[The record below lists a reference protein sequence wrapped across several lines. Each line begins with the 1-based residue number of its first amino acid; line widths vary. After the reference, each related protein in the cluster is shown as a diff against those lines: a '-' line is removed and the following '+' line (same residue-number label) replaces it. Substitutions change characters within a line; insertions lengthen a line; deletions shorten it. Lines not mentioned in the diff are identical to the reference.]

1 MKGKHFIRIWDLS
14 KDEVLKLINR
24 ALELKRTKK
33 WERKFIGKILG
44 LIFEK
49 PSTRTRI
56 SFESAIIKW
65 GGSSIFLSSKDL
77 QLSRGEPI
85 KDTSRVIARYID
97 ILVLRTYHQE
107 TIEEFAQYSSIPVI
121 NGLSDKFHPCQVLSD
136 IMTVVEK
143 GKDLYKA
150 KIVWI
155 GDGNNVAQSWIEASA
170 LLGFKFTLACPK
182 GFEPEKDLLDI
193 AKKQYNAQINIVH
206 DPKEAIREAEVI
218 NTDVWVSM
226 GQEEEIQKRLSIFK
240 KFQVNKELLQL
251 ASPSAIVLHCL
262 PAHREEEIT
271 EEVLEGPQSVV
282 WDQAENKMW
291 LHMALIESVSYT
303 HLTLPTN

>member
-1 MKGKHFIRIWDLS
+1 MKRKHFIRIWDLS

-85 KDTSRVIARYID
+85 KDTSRVLARYID

-107 TIEEFAQYSSIPVI
+107 TIEEFARYSSIPVI

-143 GKDLYKA
+143 GKDLYKT

-193 AKKQYNAQINIVH
+193 AKKQYNAQIEIMH
-206 DPKEAIREAEVI
+206 DPKEAIKEAEVI

-226 GQEEEIQKRLSIFK
+226 GQEEETQKRLSVFK

-251 ASPSAIVLHCL
+251 ASSSAIVLHCL

-271 EEVLEGPQSVV
+271 EEVLEGSQSVV

-291 LHMALIESVSYT
+291 LHMALIEF
-303 HLTLPTN
+303 LLENN

>member
-1 MKGKHFIRIWDLS
+1 MKRKHFIRIWDL
-14 KDEVLKLINR
+14 KKEEALGLINR
-24 ALELKRTKK
+24 ALELKRNKN

-56 SFESAIIKW
+56 SFESAMIKW

-85 KDTSRVIARYID
+85 KDTARVISRYID
-97 ILVLRTYHQE
+97 ILVLRTYKQE
-107 TIEEFAQYSSIPVI
+107 TIEEFAKYSSIPVI
-121 NGLSDKFHPCQVLSD
+121 NGLSDRFHPCQVLSD
-136 IMTVVEK
+136 IMTVIEK
-143 GKDLYKA
+143 GKDLYKD

-170 LLGFKFTLACPK
+170 LLGFKLVLACPK
-182 GFEPEKDLLDI
+182 GFEPEEELLKE
-193 AKKQYNAQINIVH
+193 AKEIYKAQIEIV
-206 DPKEAIREAEVI
+206 DNPEEAIKGAKVI

-226 GQEEEIQKRLSIFK
+226 GQEEESEKRRFAFK
-240 KFQVNKELLQL
+240 NFQVNNELLKL
-251 ASPSAIVLHCL
+251 ADPSAIVLHCL
-262 PAHREEEIT
+262 PAHRDEEIT
-271 EEVLEGPQSVV
+271 EEVLEGHQSVV

-291 LHMALIESVSYT
+291 LHMALIEFLLESNYIY
-303 HLTLPTN
+303 

>member
-1 MKGKHFIRIWDLS
+1 MATKHFTRIWDL
-14 KDEVLKLINR
+14 KKEEALKLIER
-24 ALELKRTKK
+24 ALELKRSKT
-33 WERKFIGKILG
+33 WERKFERKILG

-65 GGSSIFLSSKDL
+65 GGDSIFLSSRDL

-85 KDTSRVIARYID
+85 KDTARVLSRYVD
-97 ILVLRTYHQE
+97 ILVLRTYKQE
-107 TIEEFAQYSSIPVI
+107 TIEEFARYSSIPVI
-121 NGLSDKFHPCQVLSD
+121 NGLSDRFHPCQVLSD
-136 IMTVVEK
+136 IMTVMEK
-143 GKDLYKA
+143 GKDLYRD

-155 GDGNNVAQSWIEASA
+155 GDGNNVAQSWIEAAS
-170 LLGFKFTLACPK
+170 LLGFKLTLACPE
-182 GFEPEKDLLDI
+182 GFEPEKELVET
-193 AKKQYNAQINIVH
+193 AKKKYAAQIEIVH
-206 DPKEAIREAEVI
+206 SPEETIKDAEVI

-226 GQEEEIQKRLSIFK
+226 GQEEETQKRSLAFK
-240 KFQVNKELLQL
+240 DFQVNSKLLQM

-291 LHMALIESVSYT
+291 LHMALIEFLLES
-303 HLTLPTN
+303 N

>member
-1 MKGKHFIRIWDLS
+1 MKTRHFIRIWDL
-14 KDEVLKLINR
+14 KKEEALRLINR
-24 ALELKRTKK
+24 ALELKRSKS
-33 WERKFIGKILG
+33 WERKFRGKILG

-56 SFESAIIKW
+56 SFEAAIIKW
-65 GGSSIFLSSKDL
+65 GGDSIFLSSKDL

-85 KDTSRVIARYID
+85 KDTARVLSRYID
-97 ILVLRTYHQE
+97 ILVLRTYKQE
-107 TIEEFAQYSSIPVI
+107 TIEEFAKYSSIPVI
-121 NGLSDKFHPCQVLSD
+121 NGLSDRFHPCQVLSD
-136 IMTVVEK
+136 IMTVMEK
-143 GKDLYKA
+143 GKDLYKD

-170 LLGFKFTLACPK
+170 LLGFKLVLACPK
-182 GFEPEKDLLDI
+182 GFEPEEELLKE
-193 AKKQYNAQINIVH
+193 AREVYKAQIEIV
-206 DPKEAIREAEVI
+206 DSPKEVVKGAEVI

-226 GQEEEIQKRLSIFK
+226 GQEEDSEKRRLAFK
-240 KFQVNKELLQL
+240 NFQVNSNLLKL

-271 EEVLEGPQSVV
+271 EEVLEGHQSVV

-291 LHMALIESVSYT
+291 LHMVLIEFLLESNYIY
-303 HLTLPTN
+303 

>member
-1 MKGKHFIRIWDLS
+1 MATKHFTRIWDL
-14 KDEVLKLINR
+14 KKEEALKLIER
-24 ALELKRTKK
+24 ALELKRSKT
-33 WERKFIGKILG
+33 WERKFERKILG

-65 GGSSIFLSSKDL
+65 GGDSIFLSSKDL

-85 KDTSRVIARYID
+85 KDTARVLSRYVD
-97 ILVLRTYHQE
+97 ILVLRTYKQE
-107 TIEEFAQYSSIPVI
+107 TIEEFARYSSIPVI
-121 NGLSDKFHPCQVLSD
+121 NGLSDRFHPCQVLSD
-136 IMTVVEK
+136 IMTVIEK
-143 GKDLYKA
+143 GKDLYRD

-155 GDGNNVAQSWIEASA
+155 GDGNNVAQSWIEVAS
-170 LLGFKFTLACPK
+170 LLGFKLTLACPE
-182 GFEPEKDLLDI
+182 GFEPEKELVET
-193 AKKQYNAQINIVH
+193 AKKKYAAQIEIVH
-206 DPKEAIREAEVI
+206 SPEETIKDAEVI

-226 GQEEEIQKRLSIFK
+226 GQEEETQKRNLAFK
-240 KFQVNKELLQL
+240 DFQVNSKLLQM

-291 LHMALIESVSYT
+291 LHMALIEFLLES
-303 HLTLPTN
+303 N

>member
-1 MKGKHFIRIWDLS
+1 MKRRHFIRIWDL
-14 KDEVLKLINR
+14 KKEEALKIINR
-24 ALELKRTKK
+24 ALELKRNKN

-56 SFESAIIKW
+56 SFESAMIKW

-85 KDTSRVIARYID
+85 KDTARVISRYID
-97 ILVLRTYHQE
+97 ILVLRTYKQE
-107 TIEEFAQYSSIPVI
+107 TIEEFAKYSSIPVI
-121 NGLSDKFHPCQVLSD
+121 NGLSDRFHPCQVLSD
-136 IMTVVEK
+136 IMTVIEK
-143 GKDLYKA
+143 GKDLYKD

-170 LLGFKFTLACPK
+170 LLGFKLVLACPK
-182 GFEPEKDLLDI
+182 GFEPEEKLLKE
-193 AKKQYNAQINIVH
+193 AKEIYKAQIEIV
-206 DPKEAIREAEVI
+206 DNPEEAIKGAKVI

-226 GQEEEIQKRLSIFK
+226 GQEEESEKRRFAFK
-240 KFQVNKELLQL
+240 NFQVNNELLKL
-251 ASPSAIVLHCL
+251 ADPSAIVLHCL
-262 PAHREEEIT
+262 PAHRDEEIT
-271 EEVLEGPQSVV
+271 EEVLEGPKSVV

-291 LHMALIESVSYT
+291 LHMALIEFLLESNYIY
-303 HLTLPTN
+303 

>member
-1 MKGKHFIRIWDLS
+1 MKVKHFIRIWDLS

-107 TIEEFAQYSSIPVI
+107 TIKEFAQYSSIPVI

-226 GQEEEIQKRLSIFK
+226 GQEEEIQKRLSVFK

-291 LHMALIESVSYT
+291 LHMALIEF
-303 HLTLPTN
+303 LLENN

>member
-85 KDTSRVIARYID
+85 KDTACVIARYID

-143 GKDLYKA
+143 GKDLYKV

-155 GDGNNVAQSWIEASA
+155 GDGNNVARSWIEASA

-193 AKKQYNAQINIVH
+193 AKKQYNAQIEIVH
-206 DPKEAIREAEVI
+206 DPKEAIKEAEVI

-226 GQEEEIQKRLSIFK
+226 GQEEETQKRLSVFK

-291 LHMALIESVSYT
+291 LHMALIEF
-303 HLTLPTN
+303 LLENN

>member
-1 MKGKHFIRIWDLS
+1 MKTGHFIRIWDL
-14 KDEVLKLINR
+14 KKEEALRLINR
-24 ALELKRTKK
+24 ALELKRNKN
-33 WERKFIGKILG
+33 WERKFTGKILG

-56 SFESAIIKW
+56 SFESAMIKW

-85 KDTSRVIARYID
+85 KDTARVISRYID
-97 ILVLRTYHQE
+97 ILVLRTYKQE
-107 TIEEFAQYSSIPVI
+107 TIEEFAKYSSIPVI
-121 NGLSDKFHPCQVLSD
+121 NGLSDRFHPCQVLSD
-136 IMTVVEK
+136 IMTVIEK
-143 GKDLYKA
+143 GKDLYKD

-170 LLGFKFTLACPK
+170 LLGFKLILACPK
-182 GFEPEKDLLDI
+182 EFEPEERLLNE
-193 AKKQYNAQINIVH
+193 AKEIYKAQIEIV
-206 DPKEAIREAEVI
+206 DNPEEAIKGAEVI

-226 GQEEEIQKRLSIFK
+226 GQEEESEKRRLAFK
-240 KFQVNKELLQL
+240 NFQVNNELLKL

-262 PAHREEEIT
+262 PAHRDEEIT
-271 EEVLEGPQSVV
+271 EEVLEGPKSVV

-291 LHMALIESVSYT
+291 LHMALIEFLLESNYIY
-303 HLTLPTN
+303 